1 MMAWAVRTAGFFGLM
16 AVWALVFAPGGDVA
30 GSSDR
35 LPVTGQ
41 DLTVEV
47 LSPTLGPDGIWRNE
61 PDRPGDAGAGTGT
74 GTDDLVSP
82 LLFASMTVVSLAV
95 AAGPA
100 ALGRRRRSPGR
111 PLLAYPTAHRRRGP
125 PAIAFA

>member
-1 MMAWAVRTAGFFGLM
+1 MMAWAVRTAGFFGLV

-47 LSPTLGPDGIWRNE
+47 LSPTLGPDGIWRTE
-61 PDRPGDAGAGTGT
+61 PDRPGDAGAGVG
-74 GTDDLVSP
+74 DLVPP
-82 LLFASMTVVSLAV
+82 LLFALMTMVSLAV
-95 AAGPA
+95 AAGARPPG
-100 ALGRRRRSPGR
+100 LCRRRRSPGR
-111 PLLAYPTAHRRRGP
+111 TLLAYPTAHRRRGP

>member
-1 MMAWAVRTAGFFGLM
+1 MMAWAVRTASFFGLV
-16 AVWALVFAPGGDVA
+16 AVWALVFAPGSDVA

-47 LSPTLGPDGIWRNE
+47 LSPTLGPDGIWRTE
-61 PDRPGDAGAGTGT
+61 PDRPDAGAGAG
-74 GTDDLVSP
+74 DVVPP
-82 LLFASMTVVSLAV
+82 LLFASMTVVGLAV
-95 AAGPA
+95 AAGAGPPA
-100 ALGRRRRSPGR
+100 PCRRRRSPGR
-111 PLLAYPTAHRRRGP
+111 PLLAYPTAHQRRGP

>member
-1 MMAWAVRTAGFFGLM
+1 MMAWAARTAGFFGLV

-30 GSSDR
+30 GSSDG

-47 LSPTLGPDGIWRNE
+47 LSPTLGPDGIWRTE
-61 PDRPGDAGAGTGT
+61 PDRPGDAGAVAG
-74 GTDDLVSP
+74 DLVPP
-82 LLFASMTVVSLAV
+82 LLFALMTVVGLAV
-95 AAGPA
+95 AAGAGPPT
-100 ALGRRRRSPGR
+100 LCRRRRSPGR